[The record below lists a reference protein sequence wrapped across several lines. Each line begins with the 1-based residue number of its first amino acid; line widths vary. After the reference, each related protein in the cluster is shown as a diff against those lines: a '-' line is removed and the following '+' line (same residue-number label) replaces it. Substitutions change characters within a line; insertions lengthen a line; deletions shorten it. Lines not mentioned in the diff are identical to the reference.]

1 MKQLS
6 DRTKTGLRVFL
17 AGLLILCGLAA
28 LFLRQGEDI
37 QDLTPVAG
45 TLDARAADFNQ
56 VIYEVGEDWAHY
68 PLTLAS
74 TGAELEGLASTPH
87 DSAIPYA
94 TYRLEMQAQPGQYL
108 MLAGW
113 SMDYSTRVY
122 LNGTLVREVGTVADN
137 AEASEPRIDY
147 MLLPLYTG
155 EDGQVE
161 IVLQYANFVHKSGGH
176 VPAFFLSAPENIQQM
191 QERQDL
197 YALTLGGGLCLFGL
211 YFLLLAAMQRQVQ
224 YGLLA
229 LTCVLMGLRN
239 QNFYVVHLLPGDY
252 DWSVAYRFLVWM
264 ILMQVFAQL
273 MLLASIYRPAVGKW
287 AVRVYVALYGVLT
300 LLCFALPTQQIADL
314 TEASQWV
321 SGPFLVYLVVCLL
334 RKKSIRFHRE
344 DALVLGCYV
353 LLLLAMAYEAEYEQI
368 ISAVTRSGT
377 APPAMLLFV
386 LLLAV
391 AVGLRTDRQQAAWQE
406 SRRQRDMLAQL
417 NQLKNDFLQQMAHEL
432 KTPLTVMSGY
442 AQLTRW
448 QMEQDAVDESS
459 QDHLHTIS
467 TEAQRLSAL
476 VSQLIR
482 VANGEGR
489 DTAMEPVCLD
499 KLFEDAAQ
507 VCVPLLEKHGNRLV
521 CQGGEGVRLL
531 GNHGMLLQ
539 VLLNLTINA
548 NKHTRRGVVTY
559 SAAPGG
565 AGMVCLR
572 VEDTGEGIPPEVA
585 PHVFD
590 KGYSTD
596 GGSGIGLYICQDVAK
611 LHGGQLT
618 LEHTGPG
625 GTVFCLELPEAKE
638 EGSCERS
645 HDHV

>member
-1 MKQLS
+1 MKRLS
-6 DRTKTGLRVFL
+6 DRTKTGLGIFL
-17 AGLLILCGLAA
+17 AALLILCGLAA

-45 TLDARAADFNQ
+45 ALDAWEADFAQ
-56 VIYEVGEDWAHY
+56 VIYEVGNDWAHY

-74 TGAELEGLASTPH
+74 TGEALAGRTATPH

-94 TYRLEMQAQPGQYL
+94 TYCLDLQAQPGQYL
-108 MLAGW
+108 TLAGW

-137 AEASEPRIDY
+137 AQEAEPRIDY
-147 MLLPLYTG
+147 MLLPIYTG

-176 VPAFFLSAPENIQQM
+176 VPALYLSAPENIQQM

-197 YALTLGGGLCLFGL
+197 YALTLSGGLCLFAL
-211 YFLLLAAMQRQVQ
+211 YFLLLAAMQRQGQ
-224 YGLLA
+224 YAYLA

-239 QNFYVVHLLPGDY
+239 QNFYVVHLLPAEY
-252 DWSVAYRFLVWM
+252 NWFVAYRFLVWM

-273 MLLASIYRPAVGKW
+273 MLLASIYRPAVGRW

-300 LLCFALPTQQIADL
+300 LLCFLLPTQEIAQL
-314 TEASQWV
+314 TEWSQWIC
-321 SGPFLVYLVVCLL
+321 GPFLVYLVVCLF
-334 RKKSIRFHRE
+334 RRKSIRFHRE
-344 DALVLGCYV
+344 DGLVLGCYV
-353 LLLLAMAYEAEYEQI
+353 LLLLASVYEAEYGQI
-368 ISAVTRSGT
+368 IITVTRNGT
-377 APPAMLLFV
+377 APPAMLVFV
-386 LLLAV
+386 LMLAV
-391 AVGLRTDRQQAAWQE
+391 AIGLRTERQQAAWQE

-448 QMEQDAVDESS
+448 QMERDTVDETSR
-459 QDHLHTIS
+459 DHLHTIS
-467 TEAQRLSAL
+467 AEAQRLSAL

-489 DTAMEPVCLD
+489 EVTLEPVPLEA
-499 KLFEDAAQ
+499 LFEDAAQ
-507 VCVPLLEKHGNRLV
+507 VCVPLLEKHGNRLDCREV
-521 CQGGEGVRLL
+521 SGLTVL
-531 GNHGMLLQ
+531 GNRGMLLQ

-548 NKHTRRGVVTY
+548 NKHTRQGTVTFA
-559 SAAPGG
+559 AAPGE
-565 AGMVCLR
+565 AGTVCLR
-572 VEDTGEGIPPEVA
+572 VEDTGEGIPPEAV
-585 PHVFD
+585 PHIFE

-596 GGSGIGLYICQDVAK
+596 GGSGIGLYICRDVVR
-611 LHGGQLT
+611 LHGGRLT
-618 LEHTGPG
+618 LAHTGSD
-625 GTVFCLELPEAKE
+625 GTAFSIELPEAKE
-638 EGSCERS
+638 AQ
-645 HDHV
+645 